1 MNEKYYILY
10 YPSSWGM
17 GSNVD
22 TRLVSDTDI
31 RRLIRIELERK
42 RRHDQKITEENDDIW
57 LSYSRIDDR
66 FTGTWNGEKFCDSS
80 DIEEIVEDVIQ
91 KRLSTKST
99 YAPSNDLVL
108 VPDDAPVIKTEKI
121 FQNTIFRVCNQYGCI
136 TDVIVGESIFRRYI
150 LDLRNVDK
158 LGDLEGGMCYDFLG
172 YAMKNVLTTGLWEN
186 IDDFIK
192 QQESR
197 LRRLKREK
205 SGKRKGTGRGGKYFF
220 EYIKDELETEK
231 YQRYLDECIE
241 ETKELLKKFKAVEPV
256 EDEYYDHIYKA
267 GSGNSFIDETIDEFK
282 HKEKQKKRDHSLMV
296 YDSTIVFPEF
306 GQIWHKT
313 KAETSYFTYSEL
325 FGNGDSVEWLTASHI
340 NEFPSPDECGEIKP
354 FYALVPV
361 FAGD

>member
-17 GSNVD
+17 GTNVD

-42 RRHDQKITEENDDIW
+42 RRHDLKITEENDDIW

-66 FTGTWNGEKFCDSS
+66 FTGTWNGEKFCDSD
-80 DIEEIVEDVIQ
+80 DIEEVVEDVLK

-99 YAPSNDLVL
+99 YAPSKDLIL
-108 VPDDAPVIKTEKI
+108 VPEDVPVIKTEKS
-121 FQNTIFRVCNQYGCI
+121 FQNTIFRVCNQFDFV
-136 TDVIVGESIFRRYI
+136 TDVIVGEGIFRRYI

-158 LGDLEGGMCYDFLG
+158 LSDLEGGMCYDFLG

-192 QQESR
+192 QQENR

-205 SGKRKGTGRGGKYFF
+205 SGKRKGTGRDGKYFF
-220 EYIKDELETEK
+220 EYIKDEHEKEK

-241 ETKELLKKFKAVEPV
+241 ETKELLKKFKAVGPV
-256 EDEYYDHIYKA
+256 KDEYNSYIYKS
-267 GSGNSFIDETIDEFK
+267 GSGKSFMDEIIDESN
-282 HKEKQKKRDHSLMV
+282 HKEKQEKRAHSRGRRLRWKCTEGRFH
-296 YDSTIVFPEF
+296 SR
-306 GQIWHKT
+306 
-313 KAETSYFTYSEL
+313 S
-325 FGNGDSVEWLTASHI
+325 
-340 NEFPSPDECGEIKP
+340 
-354 FYALVPV
+354 
-361 FAGD
+361 

>member
-10 YPSSWGM
+10 YPSGWGM

-42 RRHDQKITEENDDIW
+42 RRHEQKITEENDDIW
-57 LSYSRIDDR
+57 LSYSRVDDR
-66 FTGTWNGEKFCDSS
+66 FTGTWNGEKFCDS
-80 DIEEIVEDVIQ
+80 DDMEEVVEDVIQ
-91 KRLSTKST
+91 KRLNTSST
-99 YAPSNDLVL
+99 YAQANDLIL
-108 VPDDAPVIKTEKI
+108 VPDDVPVIKTEKS
-121 FQNTIFRVCNQYGCI
+121 FQNTIFRVCNQFSCI
-136 TDVIVGESIFRRYI
+136 TDVIVGEGIFRRYI
-150 LDLRNVDK
+150 LDLRNADK

-186 IDDFIK
+186 IDDFVK
-192 QQESR
+192 QQENR

-220 EYIKDELETEK
+220 EYIKDELEKEK

-241 ETKELLKKFKAVEPV
+241 ETKALLKKFKTVEPV
-256 EDEYYDHIYKA
+256 NDEYNSYIYKS
-267 GSGNSFIDETIDEFK
+267 GSGNSYIDEIIDESN
-282 HKEKQKKRDHSLMV
+282 HKEKQEKRDHSLMV

-306 GQIWHKT
+306 GQIWHK
-313 KAETSYFTYSEL
+313 KNYERSYFTYSEL
-325 FGNGDSVEWLTASHI
+325 FKNGDSVEWLTASLV
-340 NEFPSPDECGEIKP
+340 NRFESPEVCGEIQP

-361 FAGD
+361 LAGD